1 MIEIAYDEFVKHMD
15 RYFDTLLAGKESLLV
30 CKDGHRVVLV
40 ESTDYSIL
48 NSAIDIAKLILEK

>member
-1 MIEIAYDEFVKHMD
+1 MIEIGYDEFVKHFD
-15 RYFDTLLAGKESLLV
+15 RYFKDILNGKETIVV
-30 CKDGHRVVLV
+30 CKGDRRVVLV